1 MMEQKEFA
9 AVLGENI
16 RTFRRLQHMTQR
28 ELAGRLH
35 KSLACISK
43 YENGAASIDTFTL
56 HRIAE
61 ELGVPLYLLHPK
73 EASET
78 RPDPK
83 PPYFL
88 RQPTL
93 YFYCPQSK
101 GTGVIEG
108 AMEIRSESM
117 QATLYCGLTSQSD
130 SRACRYV
137 LYGSM
142 SYSEVNIRI
151 SASNPLLGGDFVF
164 MAFRL
169 MDLAGGDAAP
179 GICVTLNE
187 DYRFRASR
195 ILLRRTRKQPGA
207 IPAPS
212 QLAFSKD
219 DLAELRKRQYLLF

>member
-1 MMEQKEFA
+1 MEQKEFA
-9 AVLGENI
+9 AALGENI

-61 ELGVPLYLLHPK
+61 ELGVPSYLLLPG
-73 EASET
+73 ETSEMKS
-78 RPDPK
+78 DSK
-83 PPYFL
+83 LPYFL
-88 RQPTL
+88 RQSTL

-108 AMEIRSESM
+108 AMEIHSESM
-117 QATLYCGLTSQSD
+117 QVTLCCGLTSQSD
-130 SRACRYV
+130 FRACRYI
-137 LYGSM
+137 LYGNM
-142 SYSEVNIRI
+142 SYSEVNFRI

-195 ILLRRTRKQPGA
+195 ILLSHTRKQPGD
-207 IPAPS
+207 IPEYG
-212 QLAFSKD
+212 QLAFNKD
-219 DLAELRKRQYLLF
+219 DLAELRKRRYLLF